1 MKNFEQSS
9 GWEAK
14 TVQPFFDSVHNTPG
28 LLCHSCFMATK
39 MKRKQFIRDDGPH
52 GQHLGLLLHGV
63 RQDIAHSFP
72 MQYEAEISP
81 DRKSWKGKTIIP
93 KHYFPPNVNR

>member
-28 LLCHSCFMATK
+28 LICHSYFLATE
-39 MKRKQFIRDDGPH
+39 MKRKQFISYLFGYI
-52 GQHLGLLLHGV
+52 LCEK
-63 RQDIAHSFP
+63 SKNTFF
-72 MQYEAEISP
+72 IS
-81 DRKSWKGKTIIP
+81 
-93 KHYFPPNVNR
+93 

>member
-1 MKNFEQSS
+1 MVSVGVIKGSFLQFTKYAWLQIFKFLSNNVPAAQSIGKALRPWHMKNFEQSS

-39 MKRKQFIRDDGPH
+39 MKRKQFIRDDS
-52 GQHLGLLLHGV
+52 
-63 RQDIAHSFP
+63 RFDF
-72 MQYEAEISP
+72 M
-81 DRKSWKGKTIIP
+81 
-93 KHYFPPNVNR
+93 